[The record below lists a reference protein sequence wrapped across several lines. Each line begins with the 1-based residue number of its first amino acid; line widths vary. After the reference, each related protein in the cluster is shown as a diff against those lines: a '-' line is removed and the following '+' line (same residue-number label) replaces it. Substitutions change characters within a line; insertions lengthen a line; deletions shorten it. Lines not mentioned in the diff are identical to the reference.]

1 MHASRESAGN
11 TYESAGKAAATAMKV
26 ADKSAGKLQPART
39 SEDPRDLHE
48 RFSRNF

>member
-1 MHASRESAGN
+1 
-11 TYESAGKAAATAMKV
+11 MKV

-48 RFSRNF
+48 RFSRKKWKVPETKIRHGIMYIHH